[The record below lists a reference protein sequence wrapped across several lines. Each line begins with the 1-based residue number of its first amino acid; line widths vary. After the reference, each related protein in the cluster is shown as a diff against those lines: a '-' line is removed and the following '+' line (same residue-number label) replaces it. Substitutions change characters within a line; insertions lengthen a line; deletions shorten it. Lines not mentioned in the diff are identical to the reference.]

1 MLISCDTVPD
11 KRGINTDHLPVH
23 TELSLEVNTIAA
35 EINPSFRNVNWEDF
49 RTELAKQ
56 LAQTP
61 APMNI
66 SDQKQLDDRCEE
78 LTKALQEAI
87 HAEIH
92 VPENTPKSKRWWTKE
107 LSQLHSRANKVGRAA
122 YNLRNSLDHQVHKEH
137 KDAKSKY
144 RNKLEHTKRQHW
156 RQWLEKAEDPD
167 LWAAHQMMTSA
178 PTDGGK
184 AKIPKLKHK
193 VGEEETTAST
203 NSEKS
208 VALAKCFFPAKP
220 QEQELQARVRYL
232 RACKGVGKITR
243 EQILEQLR
251 RTKLYKAPGP
261 DGIPNIV
268 LSSYANLIVDRLY
281 YIYEAMLEKGL
292 LYKPW
297 KTSITVVLRKP
308 GKLRY
313 DVPKA
318 YRPIALLNMMWKA
331 LTAIVASHITHLAE
345 KHQLLPCNHFG
356 GRPGRT
362 TADALHLLTHKIKE
376 TWCAGKVAAILFL
389 DIEGAFLN
397 AVPSRLV
404 HNLSMRHI
412 PGKYVTFIEKML
424 DGRSTLLKFDGHASE
439 PIVIDNGIG
448 QGDPLSMVLYQ
459 FYNADLLD
467 IPKGKNEDALAYV
480 DNTIMVAT
488 AATFAEAHVSL
499 ASMMSR
505 EGGVSEWS
513 KTHNSQLE
521 YTKLALI
528 DFAHRSSSKIRLVL
542 QLPQRQITPSSSTK
556 YLGVIVDQNLN

>member
-1 MLISCDTVPD
+1 MT
-11 KRGINTDHLPVH
+11 
-23 TELSLEVNTIAA
+23 
-35 EINPSFRNVNWEDF
+35 
-49 RTELAKQ
+49 
-56 LAQTP
+56 
-61 APMNI
+61 
-66 SDQKQLDDRCEE
+66 
-78 LTKALQEAI
+78 
-87 HAEIH
+87 
-92 VPENTPKSKRWWTKE
+92 
-107 LSQLHSRANKVGRAA
+107 
-122 YNLRNSLDHQVHKEH
+122 
-137 KDAKSKY
+137 
-144 RNKLEHTKRQHW
+144 
-156 RQWLEKAEDPD
+156 
-167 LWAAHQMMTSA
+167 TSA

-193 VGEEETTAST
+193 VGKEETTAST

-208 VALAKCFFPAKP
+208 VVLAKCFFPAKP
-220 QEQELQARVRYL
+220 QEQQPQARVRYL
-232 RACKGVGKITR
+232 RACKGVGKVTR

-251 RTKLYKAPGP
+251 RTKPYKAPGP

-268 LSSYANLIVDRLY
+268 LSSCANLIVDRLY

-308 GKLRY
+308 GKPRY

-345 KHQLLPCNHFG
+345 KHQLLLRNHFR

-376 TWCAGKVAAILFL
+376 TWCAGKLAAVLFL
-389 DIEGAFLN
+389 DIEGAFPN

-404 HNLSMRHI
+404 HNLRMRHI

-424 DGRSTLLKFDGHASE
+424 DGRSTLLKFDGYASE
-439 PIVIDNGIG
+439 PIAIDNGIR
-448 QGDPLSMVLYQ
+448 QGDPLSIVLYQ

-467 IPKGKNEDALAYV
+467 IPKGKNEDALAYM
-480 DNTIMVAT
+480 DDTIMVAT
-488 AATFAEAHVSL
+488 VATFAEAHVSL

-513 KTHNSQLE
+513 KTHNSLLE

-528 DFAHRSSSKIRLVL
+528 DFAHRSSSKTRSAL

-556 YLGVIVDQNLN
+556 YLGVIVDQNLNWKAQQAHAVEKGTKWAAQIRRLTRSTWGLTPKYAKRLYISVAIPWILYAADVWCITSRNE